1 MQSDPPCKKRAQP
14 NASSDKKEWTNGAG
28 RGATA
33 RRNRSLTNKRH
44 TPQPDPTTEKMIY
57 TAKPEPS
64 NVGQFM
70 SEDGESAMETYER
83 VESEVKDQS
92 SRFLVKDRNFSR
104 QYAHLYA
111 ERLWTARPK
120 LIEAA
125 KSKWGK

>member
-1 MQSDPPCKKRAQP
+1 MQKRV
-14 NASSDKKEWTNGAG
+14 NEWRGKTDDKKS
-28 RGATA
+28 AT
-33 RRNRSLTNKRH
+33 SIVQTLQLGQYTG
-44 TPQPDPTTEKMIY
+44 KMIY

-70 SEDGESAMETYER
+70 SENGESAMETYER
-83 VESEVKDQS
+83 LESEVNDQS
-92 SRFLVKDRNFSR
+92 SRFLVKDRNFNR

-125 KSKWGK
+125 KSKWGKHYHF

>member
-1 MQSDPPCKKRAQP
+1 
-14 NASSDKKEWTNGAG
+14 
-28 RGATA
+28 
-33 RRNRSLTNKRH
+33 
-44 TPQPDPTTEKMIY
+44 MIY

-70 SEDGESAMETYER
+70 SAEDGESAMETYER
-83 VESEVKDQS
+83 VESEVTDES
-92 SRFLVKDRNFSR
+92 SRFLVKDRNFNR

-125 KSKWGK
+125 RSKWGRCTPVYEVFHL